1 MRFYDLDKEARQ
13 ELVKKIENEVSAD
26 IKADKSDR
34 IKIRAADMDTYIRKT
49 VYLAIGKLYKN
60 EKSLR
65 KKILALLERLYESE
79 DERIRQT
86 MAYALGE
93 IGKIDAESILGML
106 EKALHDEHH
115 KVRNA
120 VIGSLKQMGEKNPK
134 PTLAFAEKAIHHND
148 PKVRREIVHGIEL
161 RGRKYPQDV
170 LPLLKKVQH
179 DKSKLVIDTII
190 HVIGQI
196 SYKKGC
202 LEKVVAELRK
212 WDNQEL
218 VRKALVEIVKVHESY
233 AKFSAMTA
241 VEAEDYIRENF

>member
-1 MRFYDLDKEARQ
+1 MGFYDLDKEARTK
-13 ELVKKIENEVSAD
+13 LVNKIEGDVFD
-26 IKADKSDR
+26 GIKTGKINRINNYAADK
-34 IKIRAADMDTYIRKT
+34 DTYIRKT
-49 VYLAIGKLYKN
+49 VYQAIGKLYRS

-65 KKILALLERLYESE
+65 IKILAMLEQLYEN
-79 DERIRQT
+79 DDAKIRQT

-93 IGKIDAESILGML
+93 IGKSDADSILDML
-106 EKALHDEHH
+106 EKALHDKHH

-134 PTLAFAEKAIHHND
+134 PTLAFAERVINHND

-161 RGRKYPQDV
+161 RGRTHPQDV

-179 DKSKLVIDTII
+179 DKSKLVNDTII

-202 LEKVVAELRK
+202 LEKIVAELRT
-212 WDNQEL
+212 WDNHEL
-218 VRKALVEIVKVHESY
+218 VRKALAEIIEVHESY
-233 AKFSAMTA
+233 AKFSALTA
-241 VEAEDYIRENF
+241 TEAEDYIREKF

>member
-1 MRFYDLDKEARQ
+1 MQFYDLDKDARQ
-13 ELVKKIENEVSAD
+13 KLVKKIENEVLND
-26 IKADKSDR
+26 IKIGKSDR
-34 IKIRAADMDTYIRKT
+34 IKTRAADTDTYIRKT
-49 VYLAIGKLYKN
+49 VYQAIGKLYKSD
-60 EKSLR
+60 KSLR
-65 KKILALLERLYESE
+65 TKILALLEHLYEND

-93 IGKIDAESILGML
+93 IGKTDADSILGML
-106 EKALHDEHH
+106 EKALHDNHH

-161 RGRKYPQDV
+161 RGRTHPQDV

-179 DKSKLVIDTII
+179 DQSKLVIDTII

-202 LEKVVAELRK
+202 LAKVVSELRK

-218 VRKALVEIVKVHESY
+218 VRKALTEIVEVHENY

-241 VEAEDYIRENF
+241 TEAEDYIKDNF